1 MSYEYINNSVCL
13 EKLITERTL
22 QEGVNVFVYNSYA
35 IWITKF
41 SHLYFF
47 FFFNIKSSFNFSSNI
62 IFLYNYVHTIFINS
76 PFVDIFLYSCYKF
89 IRRVLNEDLME
100 EEEINPSILNE
111 IVPQIFF
118 SLCNFFLIN
127 LLYVGHLLVY
137 LNLKDD
143 FIFIPFESLFI
154 FFLFFAI
161 CIFYAIFFKYE
172 NSTSVFILG
181 LNGIVTL
188 SFFILREKY
197 IFLPSLLCSGY
208 YLIYKIIKYNK
219 NKFLYHIKEENYMKI
234 LLYGCSLTFVDLLLK
249 NFNLIDIQL
258 FSFFL
263 LISYIIFVY
272 SDLNLQKMEILYES
286 IENRILYTYVSS
298 FQLNNKMPGKP

>member
-1 MSYEYINNSVCL
+1 ML
-13 EKLITERTL
+13 REKLITERTL

-62 IFLYNYVHTIFINS
+62 IFLIFFCGFAFILFFFCMS
-76 PFVDIFLYSCYKF
+76 WYSCYKF

-100 EEEINPSILNE
+100 DEEINPSILNE